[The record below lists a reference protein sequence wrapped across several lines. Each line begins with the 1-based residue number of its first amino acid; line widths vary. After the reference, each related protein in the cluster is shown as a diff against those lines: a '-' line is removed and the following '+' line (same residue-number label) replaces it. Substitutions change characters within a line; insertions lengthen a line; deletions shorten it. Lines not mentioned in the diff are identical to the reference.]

1 MPTDTLAGG
10 QGRWRSTTGRLI
22 ATYGLLFVAWSSLL
36 VGVIYWQ
43 SRSYL
48 DNVSDEVLSQRV
60 AYMSAVP
67 PDELPALLDTANR
80 LDRPGLSAYGLFTP
94 NGVRLRGNLRGVP
107 AGVLPDRRVRF
118 LPHGAPR
125 LDRDIEEPSRAI
137 ATRLA
142 DGRQLVLVRRST
154 VATRLAD
161 LIRNT
166 TLATL
171 SLVLLPGLVGGLLLS
186 RGPKKRLRAI
196 EAATQPIVR
205 GDLRQRL
212 PVSRRG
218 DELDMLAAIVNRMLD
233 ELERLMRE
241 VRGVADNIAHDL
253 RTPLTRLRTQL
264 HRLAQPQGDEDERRE
279 LSERCIGEVDGL
291 LERFRALLRIAE
303 LEDQRRRA
311 GFEAVDLGGVLRR
324 VHELYLPLA
333 EDAGLHFMLEAPAL
347 PPVQAD
353 PGLLFEALSNL
364 VSNAIKFTP
373 AGGTVQLL
381 ARRLAEGPQVELSDS
396 GPGIPAAERQAVLQ
410 RFYRSPSTSRG
421 TPGSGLGLSIVVAI
435 ARLHGFALALGEA
448 PSGGARVRLDCW

>member
-1 MPTDTLAGG
+1 MATDTLAGG
-10 QGRWRSTTGRLI
+10 HGRRRSTTGRLI
-22 ATYGLLFVAWSSLL
+22 ATYGAIFVAWSSLL
-36 VGVIYWQ
+36 VSAIYWQ

-48 DNVSDEVLSQRV
+48 DSVVYELLSQRI
-60 AYMSAVP
+60 AYMSTVP
-67 PDELPALLDTANR
+67 PNELPALLNTVSR
-80 LDRPGLSAYGLFTP
+80 LDRPGIGAYGVFDTS
-94 NGVRLRGNLRGVP
+94 GQRLHGTLSSVP
-107 AGVLPDRRVRF
+107 AGVTADGHVR
-118 LPHGAPR
+118 LLRH
-125 LDRDIEEPSRAI
+125 SAI
-137 ATRLA
+137 GLGGREDDSSHVVAARLA
-142 DGRQLVLVRRST
+142 DGHLLVLVRHST
-154 VATRLAD
+154 IASRLPD

-171 SLVLLPGLVGGLLLS
+171 SLVLLPGLLGGLLLG
-186 RGPKKRLRAI
+186 RGPMKRLRAI
-196 EAATQPIVR
+196 EAATQTIVR
-205 GDLRQRL
+205 GDLGQRL
-212 PVSRRG
+212 PVSPRG

-233 ELERLMRE
+233 ELERLMTE
-241 VRGVADNIAHDL
+241 VRGVSDNIAHDL

-264 HRLAQPQGDEDERRE
+264 HRLAQPQSDDTERRE

-333 EDAGLHFMLEAPAL
+333 EDAGLRFTLDAPPL

-373 AGGTVQLL
+373 AGGTVQLA
-381 ARRLAEGPQVELSDS
+381 ARRLTAGPQIELSDN

-421 TPGSGLGLSIVVAI
+421 APGSGLGLSIVVAI
-435 ARLHGFALALGEA
+435 ARLHGFALALDEA
-448 PSGGARVRLDCW
+448 PGGGARVTLDCW